1 MRKWRFTRPAVS
13 PGITAAMALLIA
25 VAVHALFLIP
35 GYRMPQ
41 SSGSVSGSRIRMLNF
56 NSMSSDEKEE
66 FSRWLKL
73 HEPSRAARSFSA
85 SGYSILLPEQRWFN
99 IKIEPYSRQQLPE
112 QPQIPDF
119 SLLPAQNSFAVSL
132 PRMEKDPLPEK
143 EVIRRRVLIFDR
155 SGKQL
160 PDLIKTVPLHL
171 GSALPT
177 EIRISVF
184 GNVKTLEIVSSCGVP
199 ELDLMAWRAASGLRC
214 KESTVLTVIWPGG
227 RSR

>member
-1 MRKWRFTRPAVS
+1 
-13 PGITAAMALLIA
+13 
-25 VAVHALFLIP
+25 
-35 GYRMPQ
+35 
-41 SSGSVSGSRIRMLNF
+41 
-56 NSMSSDEKEE
+56 
-66 FSRWLKL
+66 
-73 HEPSRAARSFSA
+73 
-85 SGYSILLPEQRWFN
+85 
-99 IKIEPYSRQQLPE
+99 
-112 QPQIPDF
+112 
-119 SLLPAQNSFAVSL
+119 
-132 PRMEKDPLPEK
+132 MEKDPLPEK

-155 SGKQL
+155 SGKLL